1 MSIRRLRA
9 RTGIAAVAAV
19 LVALPAALTACGK
32 ASTTTAD
39 GANTCGTQ
47 VPGVTG
53 SSVKIGLVYPDSGPA
68 QIAATFLPARE
79 GVEAR
84 LAQQNARGGVN
95 GRKVDM
101 VWGDDQSD
109 TSTFSQVAH
118 DLVDTQ
124 QVFGLIATSVAFDG
138 SADWLLK
145 EDVPVTGTATSAKWS
160 DYANVFHSGNLFN
173 TGGTSLWGDYVRH
186 QGGTRALVIIDPSVA
201 ASQSLAMQFA
211 PSLQSRG
218 VSIVGEVTY
227 TPGVTNVAHVAE
239 QFRSLGADTLVGAF
253 QPGSFT
259 DIYARVKALGA
270 RINVALNA
278 TGFSPGLLAQRGAD
292 MAGMSV
298 MSRIAAQGTPAMT
311 TYLDAM
317 HTYAPELADPTD
329 ELAFAGY
336 AAADEMIEGLQ
347 RAGACPTRQAFIQ
360 NLRKVT
366 DYTVGGLISP
376 IDLTKP
382 KQPTLC
388 GTFIKVD
395 SAGSSFAPVPP
406 PAALDQDGYWCGT
419 ALQ

>member
-1 MSIRRLRA
+1 MSIRRRRA
-9 RTGIAAVAAV
+9 RTGIAAIAAV
-19 LVALPAALTACGK
+19 LVGLPAALTACGR

-47 VPGVTG
+47 VPGVTA
-53 SSVKIGLVYPDSGPA
+53 SSLKIGLIYPDTGPA
-68 QIAATFLPARE
+68 EVAATFLPARE
-79 GVEAR
+79 GVDAR
-84 LAQQNARGGVN
+84 IALQNARGGVN
-95 GRKVDM
+95 GRKINL

-109 TSTFSQVAH
+109 TSTFSRAAH

-124 QVFGLIATSVAFDG
+124 QVFGLVATSVAFDG

-145 EDVPVTGTATSAKWS
+145 EGVPVTGTATSAKWS
-160 DYANVFHSGNLFN
+160 DYANVFHFGNLFN
-173 TGGTSLWGDYVRH
+173 TGGTSLWGDFVRR

-218 VSIVGEVTY
+218 VSVVGEVTY
-227 TPGVTNVAHVAE
+227 TPGVTNAAHVAE
-239 QFRSLGADTLVGAF
+239 QLRNLGADTLVGAT
-253 QPGSFT
+253 QPGAFT
-259 DIYARVKALGA
+259 DVYARAKALGA

-278 TGFSPGLLAQRGAD
+278 TGYNPALLAQRGAD
-292 MAGMSV
+292 MAGISI
-298 MSRIAAQGTPAMT
+298 MSRISAQGTPAMNA
-311 TYLDAM
+311 YLDAM
-317 HTYAPELADPTD
+317 HTYAPELTNPTD

-347 RAGACPTRQAFIQ
+347 RAGACPTRPAFIQ
-360 NLRKVT
+360 NLRKVS
-366 DYTVGGLISP
+366 DYTVNGLISP

-395 SAGSSFAPVPP
+395 PAGSSFALVPP
-406 PAALDQDGYWCGT
+406 PAGLDEDGYWCGT
-419 ALQ
+419 VLQ